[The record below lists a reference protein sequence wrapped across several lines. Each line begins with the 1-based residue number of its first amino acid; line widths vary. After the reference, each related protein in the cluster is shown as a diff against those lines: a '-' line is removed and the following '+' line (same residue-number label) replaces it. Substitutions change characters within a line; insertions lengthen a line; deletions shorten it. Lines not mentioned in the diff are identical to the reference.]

1 MKNILI
7 TNKKKIEK
15 GRIKTTVVLSEVE
28 TGKKAKIRKAV
39 LDVYSITD
47 QLKVMRQAILSGDT
61 SQLKILDEN
70 IEEIISTFTS
80 NEG

>member
-1 MKNILI
+1 MKNEII

-28 TGKKAKIRKAV
+28 TGKNAKIRKAV
-39 LDVYSITD
+39 LDTYSITD
-47 QLKVMRQAILSGDT
+47 QLKIMRKAILSGDL

-70 IEEIISTFTS
+70 IEEIIS
-80 NEG
+80 NYKEM